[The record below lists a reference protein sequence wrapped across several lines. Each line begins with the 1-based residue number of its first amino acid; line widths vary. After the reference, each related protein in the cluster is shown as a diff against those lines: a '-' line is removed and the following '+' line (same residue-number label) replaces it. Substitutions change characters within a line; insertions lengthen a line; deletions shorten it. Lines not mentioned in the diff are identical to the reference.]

1 MLAPPRTR
9 RGATLVPKTAMR
21 VKNVLSDEADLT
33 QVTNRIKRARGQ
45 LDAVLRMIDDGRD
58 CSEIITQMAAV
69 SKAVNTAAFT
79 LLSSGLRECVVENRK
94 GSDEVAAQLQK
105 LFASLA

>member
-1 MLAPPRTR
+1 MPTKA
-9 RGATLVPKTAMR
+9 AM
-21 VKNVLSDEADLT
+21 KLNNLLSDESDVT

-58 CSEIITQMAAV
+58 CSDIITQMAAA

-79 LLSSGLRECVVENRK
+79 LLSSGLRECVAENRK
-94 GSDEVAAQLQK
+94 DSDEVAAQLQK

>member
-1 MLAPPRTR
+1 MPTKA
-9 RGATLVPKTAMR
+9 AM
-21 VKNVLSDEADLT
+21 KLNNLLSDEGDVT

-58 CSEIITQMAAV
+58 CSDIITQMAAA

-79 LLSSGLRECVVENRK
+79 LLSSGLRECVTENRK

>member
-1 MLAPPRTR
+1 MPTKA
-9 RGATLVPKTAMR
+9 AM
-21 VKNVLSDEADLT
+21 KLNNLLSDEGDVT

-58 CSEIITQMAAV
+58 CSDIITQMAAA

-79 LLSSGLRECVVENRK
+79 LLSSGLRECVAENRK

>member
-1 MLAPPRTR
+1 MA
-9 RGATLVPKTAMR
+9 PKTAMR
-21 VKNVLSDEADLT
+21 VNNVLSNEADLT

>member
-1 MLAPPRTR
+1 MA
-9 RGATLVPKTAMR
+9 PKTAMR
-21 VKNVLSDEADLT
+21 VNNVLSDEADLT

-45 LDAVLRMIDDGRD
+45 LDAVLRTIDDGRH